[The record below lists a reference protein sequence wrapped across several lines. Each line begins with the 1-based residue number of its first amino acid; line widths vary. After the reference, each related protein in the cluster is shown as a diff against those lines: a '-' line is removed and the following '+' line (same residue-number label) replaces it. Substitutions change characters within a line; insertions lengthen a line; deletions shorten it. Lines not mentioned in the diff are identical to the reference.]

1 LTCTIACNNL
11 ASELRGTAVH
21 INTRPVTRIA
31 GIIAVTG
38 LALTACSSSGKSS
51 TATTIGAASTGATT
65 PTTAAALSGTGGG
78 PATGTPIKIGLVT
91 SLTGIASSGYLTAA
105 DGAKAY
111 FTAINQ
117 QGGFDGHPLELVVK
131 DDQSSTT
138 GAATATEEL
147 ISSGVHA
154 IIPDSGFFYG
164 GYKAAQQAGIPVVGP
179 NIDGPEWG
187 LQPNTNMFPA
197 FLGGADAKHPVVQSS
212 LGAAAVLQFLGAK
225 NVGALT
231 YGISP
236 TSVSVIND
244 LKTALGDVG
253 IKMGYENT
261 SLNIGTTDVTS
272 PALAIK
278 SQGVDA
284 VVCACLENTE
294 LALNTTLQQE
304 GVKAYSI
311 SLDTP
316 DSVAFDTPAAKLASQ
331 NVYFFSLI
339 APLTTPASMVF
350 ENRLHAVYPGYTV
363 GTYMT

>member
-1 LTCTIACNNL
+1 
-11 ASELRGTAVH
+11 
-21 INTRPVTRIA
+21 
-31 GIIAVTG
+31 
-38 LALTACSSSGKSS
+38 
-51 TATTIGAASTGATT
+51 
-65 PTTAAALSGTGGG
+65 
-78 PATGTPIKIGLVT
+78 
-91 SLTGIASSGYLTAA
+91 LTAA

-117 QGGFDGHPLELVVK
+117 QGGFDGHPLELVVR

-147 ISSGVHA
+147 ISARVHA
-154 IIPDSGFFYG
+154 IIPDSSFFYG
-164 GYKAAQQAGIPVVGP
+164 GYKAAQQAGVPVVGP

-236 TSVSVIND
+236 TAVSVVND
-244 LKTALGDVG
+244 LKTALTDIGG

-272 PALAIK
+272 PALAMKGLGI
-278 SQGVDA
+278 DA

-304 GVKAYSI
+304 GVKASSI

-316 DSVAFDTPAAKLASQ
+316 DSVAFDTPAAKQASQ
-331 NVYFFSLI
+331 DVYFFSLI

-363 GTYMT
+363 GTYMTSSIVSSYVAAALIYKGLQGAGADPTNQALISSLSKVTNWTGEGLLPAAISFNHFGTAQQNECQYFVQLKGTTFVSLNNGKPICVQLPSNL